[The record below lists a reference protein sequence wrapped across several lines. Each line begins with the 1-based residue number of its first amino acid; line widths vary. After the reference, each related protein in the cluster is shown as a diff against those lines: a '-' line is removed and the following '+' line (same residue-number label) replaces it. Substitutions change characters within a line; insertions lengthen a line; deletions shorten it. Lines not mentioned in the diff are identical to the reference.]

1 MTIYTPTYKV
11 LVNAVELTDVTVANL
26 TIQSGRTD
34 IYQQPVAG
42 YCQLQL
48 LNFNNDI
55 YDFTVGTGLTVE
67 VSNSTGS
74 AFVPIF
80 GGYISDFTIAV
91 DQTGSLGNTTAAQIT
106 ALGALSKLPKI
117 VDNGILSQ
125 DEDGDQIYHLLSGFL
140 LGEWNQVPAAQ
151 TWATYDSTTTW
162 ANAENL
168 GLGEIDRP
176 GDFLMIARSS
186 QETDV
191 YSLCAQIANSA
202 LGVLYEDS
210 NGNIGY
216 ADSTHRQDYLA
227 ANGYTT
233 LDANH
238 ANGRGLAVTTRAGD
252 IRNKYVITYGNN
264 GNSVYTAEDAQSQLD
279 YGLYGEAFLSNIKD
293 TADAEDFADRIIALR
308 ADPFPKF
315 QSITFELGNP
325 EIDDSDRNALINI
338 FMGLPVWIQNLP
350 LNISGGSFEGYVEG
364 WTFRASLNNLTITFN
379 ASPVN
384 FSQVAVKWQ
393 QVNAAEQW
401 NTLSPTLTWLQAIGA
416 VA

>member
-11 LVNAVELTDVTVANL
+11 LINSVELTDVTVADL

-55 YDFTVGTGLTVE
+55 YNFTVGTGITIE
-67 VSNSTGS
+67 VTDST
-74 AFVPIF
+74 AAYVPIF
-80 GGYISDFTIAV
+80 GGYISDFTVAV
-91 DQTGSLGNTTAAQIT
+91 QQTGSLGFTTAAQIT

-125 DEDGDQIYHLLSGFL
+125 DEDGDQIYHLLSAFL
-140 LGEWNQVPAAQ
+140 LGEWNQVPAAT
-151 TWATYDSTTTW
+151 TWATYNPTETW
-162 ANAENL
+162 ANALNL

-186 QETDV
+186 QETDI

-264 GNSVYTAEDAQSQLD
+264 GNSVYTAENAQSQET

-293 TADAEDFADRIIALR
+293 TVDAEDFADRIIALR

-325 EIDDSDRNALINI
+325 EIDDADRDALIRI

-393 QVNAAEQW
+393 QVNVAEQW
-401 NTLSPTLTWLQAIGA
+401 NTLSSTLTWLNAIGA

>member
-11 LVNAVELTDVTVANL
+11 LINSVELTDVTVADL

-55 YDFTVGTGLTVE
+55 YNFTVGTGITIE
-67 VSNSTGS
+67 VTDST
-74 AFVPIF
+74 AAYVPIF

-91 DQTGSLGNTTAAQIT
+91 QQTGSLGFTTAAQIT

-140 LGEWNQVPAAQ
+140 LGEWNQVPAAT
-151 TWATYDSTTTW
+151 TWATYDPTTTW

-176 GDFLMIARSS
+176 GNFLMIARASE
-186 QETDV
+186 ETDV

-264 GNSVYTAEDAQSQLD
+264 ANSVYTAQDAQSQLD

-325 EIDDSDRNALINI
+325 EIDDSDRDALIRI

-350 LNISGGSFEGYVEG
+350 LNISGGAFEGYVEG
-364 WTFRASLNNLTITFN
+364 WTFRATLNNLTITFN

-384 FSQVAVKWQ
+384 FSQIAVKWE

-401 NTLSPTLTWLQAIGA
+401 NTLSSTLTWLNAIGA

>member
-1 MTIYTPTYKV
+1 MTAYTPTYKV
-11 LVNAVELTDVTVANL
+11 LINSVELTDVTVANV

-42 YCQLQL
+42 YCQLEL

-55 YDFTVGTGLTVE
+55 YNFTVGTGITIE
-67 VSNSTGS
+67 VTDSTA

-80 GGYISDFTIAV
+80 GGYISDFTLAV
-91 DQTGSLGNTTAAQIT
+91 NQTGSLGYTTAAQIT

-117 VDNGILSQ
+117 VDAGILSE
-125 DEDGDQIYHLLSGFL
+125 DEDGDQIYTLLSQYL
-140 LGEWNQVPAAQ
+140 LGQWNEVPAAT
-151 TWATYDSTTTW
+151 TWATYNPTETW
-162 ANAENL
+162 ANALNL

-176 GDFLMIARSS
+176 GDFLMISRGS
-186 QETDV
+186 QETDI

-202 LGVLYEDS
+202 LGVLYEDA

-252 IRNKYVITYGNN
+252 IRNKYIINYGNN
-264 GNSVYTAEDAQSQLD
+264 GNSSYTAQDAQSQSD
-279 YGLYGEAFLSNIKD
+279 YGVYGEAFLSNIKD
-293 TADAEDFADRIIALR
+293 TPDAEDFADRIVALR

-325 EIDDSDRNALINI
+325 EIDDADRDALINI

-393 QVNAAEQW
+393 SVNPAETW
-401 NTLSPTLTWLQAIGA
+401 ATLSPTMTWLEAIGVIA
-416 VA
+416 

>member
-1 MTIYTPTYKV
+1 MTIYTPTYKI
-11 LVNAVELTDVTVANL
+11 LINNVELTDVTVADL

-55 YDFTVGTGLTVE
+55 YNFTVGTGITIE
-67 VSNSTGS
+67 VTDST
-74 AFVPIF
+74 AAYVPIF
-80 GGYISDFTIAV
+80 GGYISDFTIAIQ
-91 DQTGSLGNTTAAQIT
+91 QTGSLGFTTAAQIT

-151 TWATYDSTTTW
+151 TWATYDPTTTW

-202 LGVLYEDS
+202 LGVLFEDS

-216 ADSTHRQDYLA
+216 ADATHRQDYLA
-227 ANGYTT
+227 NNGYTT

-264 GNSVYTAEDAQSQLD
+264 ANSVYTAQDAQSQLD
-279 YGLYGEAFLSNIKD
+279 YGLYGEAFLSNIKN
-293 TADAEDFADRIIALR
+293 TVDAEDFANRIIALR

-325 EIDDSDRNALINI
+325 EIDDSDRDALIRI

-350 LNISGGSFEGYVEG
+350 LNIAGGSFEGYVEG

-384 FSQVAVKWQ
+384 FSQIAVKWQ
-393 QVNAAEQW
+393 QVNAAETW
-401 NTLSPTLTWLQAIGA
+401 ATLSPTLTWLQAIGA

>member
-11 LVNAVELTDVTVANL
+11 LINAVELTDVTVANL

-48 LNFNNDI
+48 LNFNNSI
-55 YDFTVGTGLTVE
+55 YDFTVGTGLTIE

-140 LGEWNQVPAAQ
+140 LGEWNQVPAAT
-151 TWATYDSTTTW
+151 TWATYNPTTTW

-186 QETDV
+186 SETDI

-202 LGVLYEDS
+202 LGYLYEEP

-279 YGLYGEAFLSNIKD
+279 YGLYGEAFLSNIKN
-293 TADAEDFADRIIALR
+293 TADAEDFANRIVALR

-325 EIDDSDRNALINI
+325 EIDDSDRNALIGI

-384 FSQVAVKWQ
+384 FSQIAVKWE
-393 QVNAAEQW
+393 QVNAAEAW
-401 NTLSPTLTWLQAIGA
+401 NTLSPTLTWLNAIGA
-416 VA
+416 VT

>member
-11 LVNAVELTDVTVANL
+11 LVNAVELTDVTVADL

-55 YDFTVGTGLTVE
+55 YNFTVGTGITIE
-67 VSNSTGS
+67 VTDST
-74 AFVPIF
+74 AAYVPIF

-91 DQTGSLGNTTAAQIT
+91 QQTGSLGFTTAAQIT

-125 DEDGDQIYHLLSGFL
+125 DEDGDQIYNLLSGFL
-140 LGEWNQVPAAQ
+140 LGEWNQVPAAT
-151 TWATYDSTTTW
+151 TWATYNPTETW
-162 ANAENL
+162 ANALNL

-186 QETDV
+186 QETDI

-202 LGVLYEDS
+202 LGVLYEES

-264 GNSVYTAEDAQSQLD
+264 GNSVYTAENVASQET

-293 TADAEDFADRIIALR
+293 TVDAEDFADRIIALR

-315 QSITFELGNP
+315 QNITFELGNP
-325 EIDDSDRNALINI
+325 EIDDADRDALIRI

-393 QVNAAEQW
+393 QVNAAEAW
-401 NTLSPTLTWLQAIGA
+401 NTLSPTLTWLNAIGA